1 MNKEEHIQH
10 LKFCAAK
17 IFKCDEGVTFLRE
30 LEEFT
35 RVDEA
40 EFCSDPRKSEY
51 LQGRRSVM
59 LHIRKFLKGD

>member
-1 MNKEEHIQH
+1 MSEEERIQH

-17 IFKCDEGVTFLRE
+17 IFKCDEGITFLRE
-30 LEEFT
+30 LEAFT
-35 RVDEA
+35 LVDKA

-59 LHIRKFLKGD
+59 LHIRTFLKGD